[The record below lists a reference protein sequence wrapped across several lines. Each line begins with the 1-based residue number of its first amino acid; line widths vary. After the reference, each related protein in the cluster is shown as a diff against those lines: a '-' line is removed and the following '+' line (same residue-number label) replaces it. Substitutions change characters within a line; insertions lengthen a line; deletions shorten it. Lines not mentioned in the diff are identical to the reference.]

1 MVLGLECNLNTL
13 LKKAPA
19 GTKWN
24 IGGENEWKNI
34 KLLNTVIDLTSRELD
49 KDTEEVRKTITYVKD
64 RPGHDRR
71 YAIDCTKIKTE
82 LGWERKMTFNEG
94 LIATIKWYLSNTEW
108 IENIKS
114 VAYKDWINKN
124 YESR

>member
-1 MVLGLECNLNTL
+1 
-13 LKKAPA
+13 
-19 GTKWN
+19 
-24 IGGENEWKNI
+24 
-34 KLLNTVIDLTSRELD
+34 
-49 KDTEEVRKTITYVKD
+49 VKD

-71 YAIDCTKIKTE
+71 YAIDCAKAKTE

-94 LIATIKWYLSNTEW
+94 LVATIKWYLSNPKW

-114 VAYKDWINKN
+114 GAYKEWIDKN